1 MNKLYVCVAAIAASF
16 AQVSFASTI
25 SSVKPAVCANSADC
39 SINGVSLSGSV
50 TAKVEDRTSQL
61 KLVGAGLRKKT
72 IVVVPINVYVVQFY
86 ANDPSKISRTSD
98 GILAS
103 VDTQQTV
110 AMTLTFRRD
119 VTASQIQDAFQEG
132 FEANG
137 VDTASN
143 QIATLL
149 DYALKS
155 GVAKTGQVMT
165 FVGEY
170 LTDGT
175 TAVTFE
181 STQGN
186 AMTIKGDKNFVR
198 QMMSLWLGVTADSGL
213 ESAKNDILRDRNIK

>member
-1 MNKLYVCVAAIAASF
+1 MKKLSICLAVLAASF
-16 AQVSFASTI
+16 TQVSFAGTVSNA
-25 SSVKPAVCANSADC
+25 KPAVCANSADC
-39 SINGVSLSGSV
+39 SINGVALSGSV
-50 TAKVEDRTSQL
+50 TAKVEGRASQL
-61 KLVGAGLRKKT
+61 KLVGAGLRQKT
-72 IVVVPINVYVVQFY
+72 IVVVPVNVYVVQFY

-103 VDTQQTV
+103 LDTQQTV

-119 VTASQIQDAFQEG
+119 VNASQIQDAFQEG
-132 FEANG
+132 FDANG
-137 VDTASN
+137 VDTTSN
-143 QIATLL
+143 QVATLL

-170 LTDGT
+170 FADGT

-181 STQGN
+181 SAQGN

-198 QMMSLWLGVTADSGL
+198 QVMSLWLGTTADSGL
-213 ESAKNDILRDRNIK
+213 ESAKKDILRDRKIK